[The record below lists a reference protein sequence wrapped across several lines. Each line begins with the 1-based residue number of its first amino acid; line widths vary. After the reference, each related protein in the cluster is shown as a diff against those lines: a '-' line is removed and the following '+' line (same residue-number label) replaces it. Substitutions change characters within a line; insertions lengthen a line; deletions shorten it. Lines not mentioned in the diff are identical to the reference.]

1 VTEEQMRRDWER
13 QNPLRPGRLVG
24 RASNGWNV
32 FDTNEREGW
41 FNRTAR
47 AALVAGEQPYRGP
60 AKDVVAHAVTTQFAS
75 PDECFDG
82 PTVGRRHVWDGTLK
96 HEPNEH
102 VYRCGKCGAVQRM
115 VWRDQPSAWKVAA
128 GVR

>member
-1 VTEEQMRRDWER
+1 MNDEQMRRDWER
-13 QNPLRPGRLVG
+13 QSPVRKGRLIG
-24 RASNGWNV
+24 RTPDGWNT

-47 AALVAGEQPYRGP
+47 AVLVAGERPYRGP
-60 AKDVVAHAVTTQFAS
+60 AKDIILSTTVTRFAN

-82 PTVGRRHVWDGTLK
+82 PTVGRRHQPSQILSQTS
-96 HEPNEH
+96 HEH
-102 VYRCGKCGAVQRM
+102 VYRCSKCDAVFRT